1 MGAPTGTP
9 PRPPAPEGTPT
20 TAPGTDRA
28 RRLVPG
34 IVGGALLLIT
44 IMLWGAFGTTTAG
57 RGTEP
62 ARLGPRL
69 PAFSVETL
77 SGEVFSFPTERPTA
91 IYFTGSTCASC
102 LPKATALDR
111 IEQAAG
117 GAVAVLGVDIDGF
130 DTEEMFRDWIAHA
143 GTPRHAFAMD
153 TDFRLLDLFEVTAL
167 STVVV
172 TDGTGRLVWRS
183 ADDVGAPELRRALAQ
198 AGLR

>member
-1 MGAPTGTP
+1 MSAHIGIPL
-9 PRPPAPEGTPT
+9 RPPDPEDIITK
-20 TAPGTDRA
+20 APGRDRA
-28 RRLVPG
+28 RRFVPG
-34 IVGGALLLIT
+34 IVGGALILIT
-44 IMLWGAFGTTTAG
+44 IMLWGAVGTTSAG
-57 RGTEP
+57 RGP
-62 ARLGPRL
+62 DAARSGPRL

-77 SGEVFSFPTERPTA
+77 SGDVFSFPTERPTA

-102 LPKATALDR
+102 LPKAVALDR
-111 IEQAAG
+111 IERESD

-153 TDFRLLDLFEVTAL
+153 TDFPLLDLFEVTAL
-167 STVVV
+167 STLVV

-183 ADDVGAPELRRALAQ
+183 ADAVVAPELRRVLAQ

>member
-1 MGAPTGTP
+1 VGVHIGIPS
-9 PRPPAPEGTPT
+9 RPPNPEDTITKAPVRDG
-20 TAPGTDRA
+20 AG
-28 RRLVPG
+28 RLVPG
-34 IVGGALLLIT
+34 IVGGALVPIT
-44 IMLWGAFGTTTAG
+44 IMLWAAFGTTSAD
-57 RGTEP
+57 RGP
-62 ARLGPRL
+62 DAARSGPRL
-69 PAFSVETL
+69 PGFSVETL

-102 LPKATALDR
+102 LPKAAALDR
-111 IEQAAG
+111 IEREAD

-153 TDFRLLDLFEVTAL
+153 SDFRLLDLFEVTAL

-183 ADDVGAPELRRALAQ
+183 ADDVGAPELRRVLAR